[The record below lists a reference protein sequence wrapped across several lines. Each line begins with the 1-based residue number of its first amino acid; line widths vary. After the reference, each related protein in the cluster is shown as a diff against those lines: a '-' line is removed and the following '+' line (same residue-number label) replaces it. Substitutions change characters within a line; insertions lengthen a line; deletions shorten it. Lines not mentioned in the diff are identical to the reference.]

1 MEDNIIEETVEFSQ
15 ELYEKNI
22 FAEAAGASLAVNITR
37 G

>member
-1 MEDNIIEETVEFSQ
+1 MNKNYYDEVLDTLK